1 MQPASA
7 ASPRTG
13 WTGWVGWSGGWSPSV
28 DWLDWL
34 VDGLDWLGGIVIE
47 PYRHHVASPPPTWKL
62 EARDEERMRR
72 PISGV
77 PFLFCFAG
85 VSPSALDGTADV
97 VKRIASSP
105 QQQAADNPNQ
115 PKHRKQQPRQPKAM
129 KGEKRSPQ
137 QTPAADSAATKR
149 PSKGPQDQHQR
160 SRPQEGKR
168 PRPTELQRTSAAR
181 AIEDETATIPTP
193 RQPQPAGPHTAST
206 RSSPRLADV
215 STNPDHTFP
224 PEFWK
229 LSGTSAPMRTELQ
242 QRCRG
247 GFATRAR
254 AALRAVTMRGQG
266 DMRNETV
273 ARCVAVV
280 VLLSSLSPFALSAR
294 LSPPMRGF

>member
-1 MQPASA
+1 MWWQRRQCLVTLGWPQQFPLVPRLYKPS
-7 ASPRTG
+7 SPRGTMLHRRPRPG
-13 WTGWVGWSGGWSPSV
+13 S
-28 DWLDWL
+28 
-34 VDGLDWLGGIVIE
+34 
-47 PYRHHVASPPPTWKL
+47 WK
-62 EARDEERMRR
+62 RGNEERMRR

-206 RSSPRLADV
+206 RSSRRASPSCQLTLIIRFLQ
-215 STNPDHTFP
+215 N
-224 PEFWK
+224 
-229 LSGTSAPMRTELQ
+229 SGNSQ
-242 QRCRG
+242 
-247 GFATRAR
+247 
-254 AALRAVTMRGQG
+254 
-266 DMRNETV
+266 
-273 ARCVAVV
+273 
-280 VLLSSLSPFALSAR
+280 VLHQ
-294 LSPPMRGF
+294 